1 MIKNQPGVLMMAAV
15 MLFAV
20 FLTGCD
26 GRKNFDDADTNDDGK
41 VSKSEFKR
49 YVLENVYANHDHNGD
64 KQVTLKDCKRKN
76 RNEDESKFS
85 YADKNG
91 DDVVTPEELKSL
103 YFGYGTLDQLF
114 RKNDANRDGDLYFE
128 EITEFKASN
137 Q

>member
-1 MIKNQPGVLMMAAV
+1 MIRNQPGVLMMAAV
-15 MLFAV
+15 IFFGAL
-20 FLTGCD
+20 LTGCD

-49 YVLENVYANHDHNGD
+49 YVLERVYADHDHNGD
-64 KQVTLKDCKRKN
+64 KQVTLKEWKRKN

-85 YADKNG
+85 NADKNG
-91 DDVVTPEELKSL
+91 DKVVTPEELKSL
-103 YFGYGTLDQLF
+103 YYGYGTLDQLF
-114 RKNDANRDGDLYFE
+114 RKIDANRDGYLSFE